1 MKWNYRELDAHLSQN
16 LWHQLLWAHGTDW
29 IYSRRSPSEPHSFNQ
44 ITWNV
49 VQGPKTSNPLEP
61 IYAKPTVWFSLSSQ
75 SAISICQIESGLAMR
90 PCNWLDLLNKISIST
105 PKILWI
111 RLGMVSRIPKP
122 ATHLNLIYVK
132 PYLCFSVISMCNLN
146 LQSQSVK

>member
-1 MKWNYRELDAHLSQN
+1 MLTCLKIFGISCHELMELIGFTQENLHLNPQN
-16 LWHQLLWAHGTDW
+16 
-29 IYSRRSPSEPHSFNQ
+29 SFNQ

-90 PCNWLDLLNKISIST
+90 PWNWLDLFKKISIWT

-111 RLGMVSRIPKP
+111 RLGMVSRVPKP

-132 PYLCFSVISMCNLN
+132 PNLCFSVISMCNLN